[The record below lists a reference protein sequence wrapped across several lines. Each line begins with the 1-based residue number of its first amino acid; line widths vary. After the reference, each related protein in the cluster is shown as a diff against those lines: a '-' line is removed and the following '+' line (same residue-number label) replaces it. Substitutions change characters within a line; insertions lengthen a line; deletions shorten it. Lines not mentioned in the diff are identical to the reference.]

1 MNRLRGQYRGARP
14 SSQRNIT
21 QQPTQADEP
30 LDYLM
35 EVDPEVEEM
44 ELQHG
49 YYFLKSLKSCLKN
62 KLFFED
68 CPELCSPMWIPQASD
83 LMEWESPDSA
93 INDAHLMIRNLS
105 LVLGYDDCKYKL

>member
-14 SSQRNIT
+14 SSQRNVT

-44 ELQHG
+44 ATWLLFFKKFE
-49 YYFLKSLKSCLKN
+49 
-62 KLFFED
+62 KLFE
-68 CPELCSPMWIPQASD
+68 E
-83 LMEWESPDSA
+83 
-93 INDAHLMIRNLS
+93 
-105 LVLGYDDCKYKL
+105 